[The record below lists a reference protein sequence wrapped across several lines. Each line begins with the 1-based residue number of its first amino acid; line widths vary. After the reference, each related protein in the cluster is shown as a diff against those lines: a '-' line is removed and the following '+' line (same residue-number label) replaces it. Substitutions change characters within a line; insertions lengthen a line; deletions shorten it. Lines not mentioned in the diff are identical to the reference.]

1 MNIINTSTINS
12 RLEEENKR
20 LRISLQELSILNEIA
35 AAISSTLSLN
45 KLIDLIVSKCIKHFH
60 VEQCSVTLLDRK
72 KESSN
77 FKTMIRK
84 ADDSKFNVAYRLD
97 NQIVG
102 WIMLNK
108 KPITVNDMS
117 SDKRFAN
124 SVELGSKIKSFISVP
139 LMIKGQLI
147 GILTVFNKK
156 GDAEFASED
165 ERLLGIIA
173 SQSAHVI
180 ENVRLY
186 EDEQNHIA
194 LREELK
200 HAAEIQTNLLPKKF
214 PSIKNYD
221 VHAVNIPAKEVGGDY
236 YDFINIKENK
246 IAFCLGDVTGKG
258 LPASLLMA
266 NVQATIR
273 SQILFDF
280 PCNEAMNRAN
290 ILLYQ
295 STDSTKFVTL
305 FTCVLNTDSD
315 ELTYV
320 NAGHNDPLLISK
332 DGQLKKLNEGGLLL
346 GCMPG
351 VNYTE
356 SVFSLN
362 PGDLLVIYTDG
373 ITEAMNA
380 LQEEFGEDRLL
391 ALLKANQ
398 NLTCKE
404 ITDIVFTA
412 VKKHMQT
419 EPQFD
424 DMTMLLVKK
433 IFKIC

>member
-1 MNIINTSTINS
+1 MNISSTSTSNLK
-12 RLEEENKR
+12 LEEENRR

-35 AAISSTLSLN
+35 AALSSTLSLN
-45 KLIDLIVSKCIKHFH
+45 KIIELIVSKCIKHFR
-60 VEQCSVTLLDRK
+60 VEQCSVTLLDK
-72 KESSN
+72 KKDSSN
-77 FKTMIRK
+77 FQTMIRK

-117 SDKRFAN
+117 SDKRFF
-124 SVELGSKIKSFISVP
+124 SPPELGAKIKSFISVP

-156 GDAEFASED
+156 DNLEFASED

-180 ENVRLY
+180 ENVRLH
-186 EDEQNHIA
+186 EDEQKLLA
-194 LREELK
+194 LHEEIK
-200 HAAEIQTNLLPKKF
+200 HAGEIQKNLLPKKL
-214 PSIKNYD
+214 PTIKNYD
-221 VHAVNIPAKEVGGDY
+221 VYALNVPAKEVGGDY
-236 YDFINIKENK
+236 YDFINIKDNK

-266 NVQATIR
+266 NVQATLR

-280 PCNEAMNRAN
+280 PCNEAINRAN

-295 STDSTKFVTL
+295 STDATKFVTL
-305 FTCVLNTDSD
+305 FTCVLNIDKD
-315 ELTYV
+315 EMTYV

-332 DGQLKKLNEGGLLL
+332 DGKIKKLNEGGLLL
-346 GCMPG
+346 GCLPDSI
-351 VNYTE
+351 YSE
-356 SVFSLN
+356 SIFTLKKD
-362 PGDLLVIYTDG
+362 DLLVIFTDG

-380 LQEEFGEDRLL
+380 LEEEFGDNRLIE
-391 ALLKANQ
+391 LLKANKS
-398 NLTCKE
+398 LTCKE
-404 ITDIVFTA
+404 ITEIVFTA
-412 VKKHMQT
+412 VKKHMQNV
-419 EPQFD
+419 PQYD

-433 IFKIC
+433 NL